1 MSANATPISAA
12 RFAAALPDLSLSS
25 IHNKAAELR
34 NSIAHLEDSNRQL
47 QGFADEGD
55 VECKEAMRENVEV
68 IERMKER
75 IQLLK
80 VEVERRGSSWHGGEG
95 KVREDELGANGGIV
109 TVNGISSEAEAV
121 QDQDV
126 SLDRARDATAI
137 IGGRIGDEEMAR
149 RLGERMQE
157 QVEDDDGVHL

>member
-1 MSANATPISAA
+1 MSANAIPISAA

-34 NSIAHLEDSNRQL
+34 NSIAHLEDSNSQL
-47 QGFADEGD
+47 QSFANEGD
-55 VECKEAMRENVEV
+55 ADCEEAMRENIEV

-75 IQLLK
+75 IRLLK
-80 VEVERRGSSWHGGEG
+80 AEVERRGSSWHGGEG
-95 KVREDELGANGGIV
+95 KAGEEESRVNGDVV
-109 TVNGISSEAEAV
+109 TVNGVSSEAEAV

-126 SLDRARDATAI
+126 SADRTGDATAI
-137 IGGRIGDEEMAR
+137 TGGRIGDEELAR

-157 QVEDDDGVHL
+157 QIDDDNGVYL